1 MMKLSSTTSEMK
13 VKIFSGTAEKVEK
26 EMTGF
31 MNEKKVKVHGF
42 AQSQSTIANS
52 FEVNVTATLLY
63 TEFEGPADQKIGFNH

>member
-13 VKIFSGTAEKVEK
+13 VKIFSGNAEKVEK
-26 EMTGF
+26 SMSEF
-31 MNEKKVKVHGF
+31 MNEKKIKIHGF

-63 TEFEGPADQKIGFNH
+63 TEFEGATDQKIGFNH